1 LPPVLLLADLSSAQ
15 KAGLAGM
22 GAAFIIFALVSSFLI
37 PRWQPNFPGK
47 HMWAY
52 IAVVACFFLG
62 MMSVVIF
69 VAKEPP
75 EASATPTQPSP
86 APAPAPGPAPAPAPP
101 APAGNAAAGKAVFAA
116 NGCGSCHTFKPAG
129 AAGTVGPNLDNLAA
143 DAKTANRGPLDKYTA
158 ESIVDPNAYVVP
170 KFPAGVMPPDFATTL
185 SKQQVADLV
194 AFLTQPQ

>member
-1 LPPVLLLADLSSAQ
+1 MLLPGDDVRRHLRRE
-15 KAGLAGM
+15 
-22 GAAFIIFALVSSFLI
+22 GAARGERHAD
-37 PRWQPNFPGK
+37 
-47 HMWAY
+47 A
-52 IAVVACFFLG
+52 AVARACSG
-62 MMSVVIF
+62 AGS
-69 VAKEPP
+69 APP
-75 EASATPTQPSP
+75 
-86 APAPAPGPAPAPAPP
+86 PAPP

-116 NGCGSCHTFKPAG
+116 NGCASCHTFKPAG

-170 KFPAGVMPPDFATTL
+170 KFPAGVMPQDFATTL

>member
-1 LPPVLLLADLSSAQ
+1 MLLLADLSSAQ

-22 GAAFIIFALVSSFLI
+22 GAAFIIFALVSSFLL

-52 IAVVACFFLG
+52 IAVVACFFVG

-86 APAPAPGPAPAPAPP
+86 APSPAPGSPP
-101 APAGNAAAGKAVFAA
+101 APTPPTPVGNAAAGKAVFAA
-116 NGCGSCHTFKPAG
+116 NGCASCHTFRPAG
-129 AAGTVGPNLDNLAA
+129 SAGTVGPDLDNLAA
-143 DAKTANRGPLDKYTA
+143 DARTANRGPLDKYTT

-170 KFPAGVMPPDFATTL
+170 KFPAGVMPQDFAMRL

>member
-1 LPPVLLLADLSSAQ
+1 MPPVLLLADLSSAQ

-22 GAAFIIFALVSSFLI
+22 GAAFIIFALVSSFLL

-52 IAVVACFFLG
+52 IAVVACFFVG

-86 APAPAPGPAPAPAPP
+86 APSPAPGSPP
-101 APAGNAAAGKAVFAA
+101 APTPPTPVGNAAAGKAVFAA
-116 NGCGSCHTFKPAG
+116 NGCASCHTFRPAG
-129 AAGTVGPNLDNLAA
+129 AAGTVGPDLDNLAA
-143 DAKTANRGPLDKYTA
+143 DARTANRGPLDKYTT

-170 KFPAGVMPPDFATTL
+170 KFPAGVMPQDFAMRL

>member
-1 LPPVLLLADLSSAQ
+1 VLLLADLSSAQ

-22 GAAFIIFALVSSFLI
+22 GAAFIIFALVSSFLL

-52 IAVVACFFLG
+52 IAVVACFFVG

-75 EASATPTQPSP
+75 EASATQPSP
-86 APAPAPGPAPAPAPP
+86 APSPAPGSPP
-101 APAGNAAAGKAVFAA
+101 APTPPTPVGNAAAGKAVFAA
-116 NGCGSCHTFKPAG
+116 NGCASCHTFRPAG
-129 AAGTVGPNLDNLAA
+129 SAGTVGPDLDNLAA
-143 DAKTANRGPLDKYTA
+143 DARTANRGPLDKYTT

-170 KFPAGVMPPDFATTL
+170 KVPAGVMPQDFAMRL